1 MSDIAIDVARE
12 VVDNDLDMG
21 EKKEDA
27 GSVYFCFVVWGL
39 IISIALRIAIDYWHA
54 TRQS

>member
-21 EKKEDA
+21 EKKEDG
-27 GSVYFCFVVWGL
+27 GSVYFSFVVWGL
-39 IISIALRIAIDYWHA
+39 IISIAMLKRLRAESNDTW
-54 TRQS
+54 R